1 VEFLLVLLALV
12 AVVYIVSGPLRRPGA
27 GDRSSGTAPRDRVE
41 RHGSPARGGAATRV
55 SSLAGGFARENELSE
70 LEAAREA
77 KYREIRDTQL
87 DYDTGKLSAEDFES
101 LDSGLRRQALE
112 ILERI
117 DRLAPPGPRP
127 ARPGSAETGL
137 GEPE

>member
-1 VEFLLVLLALV
+1 MEFLLVLLVLV
-12 AVVYIVSGPLRRPGA
+12 AVVYVVSGPLRRPDA
-27 GDRSSGTAPRDRVE
+27 GDRSPASAQRGLVGGR
-41 RHGSPARGGAATRV
+41 GSPSRAGAAAAA
-55 SSLAGGFARENELSE
+55 SSAAGDFAHENDLSE

-117 DRLAPPGPRP
+117 DRLAPPD
-127 ARPGSAETGL
+127 ARSARRGSAETGL